1 MTNYSTLSDEELV
14 TLYNQKKQQPLP
26 SITDYSAM
34 SDEELT
40 SLYNKKQSV
49 NPEVSQSAPQEQSL
63 GQKLDRRVSDIVE
76 ANKDYSLKG
85 IATNVFFPSAAIKTA
100 GAVAGGIGDVL
111 SSGLSTAYEGLVT
124 ENIQKGISEKL
135 PSLLEP
141 IAPVIKGITEAYGS
155 LKQSYPEAAK
165 LVEAGANIASILP
178 VGKMASL
185 GKQVAGRGIE
195 AASLSVAK
203 QKGADILRQE
213 ASNTIKTEFPKIFK
227 MPSSL
232 KKDYRASKQFLE
244 KADNSMY
251 DIVKNE
257 HPDFP
262 IKGSGNAPLTNYA
275 ENLTMRKQQNWDEI
289 EGMIKNTGID
299 TQIAQKEFIGEL
311 QKVIN
316 TSGVS
321 SVTETEKRS
330 ALKMMESI
338 TENPNITLG
347 DAQAQ
352 LQGLNKALGGSIPYD
367 VAGTAKIDNMYRD
380 FLKKTIDAKV
390 QALPDNAG
398 FKDLKKLWG
407 SHRSVEDTI
416 VKTLNDSLGKSQKL
430 NFIDITSGSLA
441 LSSILTANP
450 HMLLSV
456 GMGEALN
463 IARRLSGDV
472 NRSLVKLTDRVRKSQ
487 TMESKVREALSK
499 NKSKADVFGIRGK
512 P

>member
-1 MTNYSTLSDEELV
+1 MPIINENELMD
-14 TLYNQKKQQPLP
+14 
-26 SITDYSAM
+26 I
-34 SDEELT
+34 
-40 SLYNKKQSV
+40 
-49 NPEVSQSAPQEQSL
+49 APQISSQTQGRIINESDLVDVAPREQSL
-63 GQKLDRRVSDIVE
+63 MSMLAGRASDFGNAFSPPAQEGRWI
-76 ANKDYSLKG
+76 N
-85 IATNVFFPSAAIKTA
+85 PSNPVNMA
-100 GAVAGGIGDVL
+100 GAVAGGIGDVIGAGIGGIGAGIK
-111 SSGLSTAYEGLVT
+111 SAYKGIVPESTRQEINKGIVPAINAIAPPLMP
-124 ENIQKGISEKL
+124 ILQGISEVT
-135 PSLLEP
+135 PAISE
-141 IAPVIKGITEAYGS
+141 GYGD
-155 LKQSYPEAAK
+155 LKKQYPEGVKTAES
-165 LVEAGANIASILP
+165 LGNIASLLP
-178 VGKMASL
+178 IGKGASL
-185 GKQVAGRGIE
+185 GKQAVGGMVE
-195 AASLSVAK
+195 AASLSMAK
-203 QKGADILRQE
+203 QKGADFFRQE

-232 KKDYRASKQFLE
+232 KKDYRASKQFLD

-407 SHRSVEDTI
+407 SHREVEDTI
-416 VKTLNDSLGKSQKL
+416 IKTLNDSLGKSQKL

-441 LSSILTANP
+441 LSSILTQNP

-456 GMGEALN
+456 GLGEALN
-463 IARRLSGDV
+463 IARRLSGDI

-499 NKSKADVFGIRGK
+499 NKPKADPLGLREGK